1 MGETG
6 IAMDKGQSD
15 QLLSSFGHVT
25 TVAQIGQM
33 VRHKRKQLG
42 VLQEDAAGLS
52 GVGTK
57 FLSQLENGK
66 ETAEIGRV
74 LQVLKSMGLEVYI
87 YPRSAN
93 PFKD

>member
-1 MGETG
+1 MVESN
-6 IAMDKGQSD
+6 AVNSPDDYGQVSTVSD
-15 QLLSSFGHVT
+15 
-25 TVAQIGQM
+25 IGKL
-33 VRHKRKQLG
+33 VRYKRKQLG

-74 LQVLKSMGLEVYI
+74 LQVLKSIGLDVYI
-87 YPRSAN
+87 YPRSEN
-93 PFKD
+93 RFKD

>member
-1 MGETG
+1 MT
-6 IAMDKGQSD
+6 DKNQNVPAPWGK
-15 QLLSSFGHVT
+15 VT
-25 TVAQIGQM
+25 SVEQIGKL
-33 VRHKRKQLG
+33 VRSKRKQLG

-66 ETAEIGRV
+66 DTAEIGRV
-74 LQVLKSMGLEVYI
+74 LKVLKAMGLELYL
-87 YPRSAN
+87 YPRSEN

>member
-1 MGETG
+1 MKEEKNAASTWG
-6 IAMDKGQSD
+6 K
-15 QLLSSFGHVT
+15 VT
-25 TVAQIGQM
+25 SVEDIGNL
-33 VRHKRKQLG
+33 VRAKRKQLG

-52 GVGTK
+52 GVGTR

-74 LQVLKSMGLEVYI
+74 LQVLKSMGLELYL
-87 YPRSAN
+87 YPRAAK

>member
-1 MGETG
+1 MATKKNNENSTG
-6 IAMDKGQSD
+6 NYGQ
-15 QLLSSFGHVT
+15 VT
-25 TVAQIGQM
+25 TVAEIGQM
-33 VRHKRKQLG
+33 LRHKRKQLD

-66 ETAEIGRV
+66 ETAQIGRV

-87 YPRSAN
+87 YPRSSS
-93 PFKD
+93 PFKDR

>member
-1 MGETG
+1 MVESE
-6 IAMDKGQSD
+6 KGQRNDDYGQVS
-15 QLLSSFGHVT
+15 
-25 TVAQIGQM
+25 TVADIGKL

-74 LQVLKSMGLEVYI
+74 LQVLKSMGLDVYI
-87 YPRSAN
+87 YPRSEN
-93 PFKD
+93 RFED

>member
-1 MGETG
+1 MKKSKTEHH
-6 IAMDKGQSD
+6 SD
-15 QLLSSFGHVT
+15 DYGLVS
-25 TVAQIGQM
+25 TVADIGRL

-74 LQVLKSMGLEVYI
+74 LQVLKSMGLDVYVC
-87 YPRSAN
+87 PRSEKRFN
-93 PFKD
+93 N

>member
-1 MGETG
+1 MKETKTETLYEG
-6 IAMDKGQSD
+6 YGQ
-15 QLLSSFGHVT
+15 VA
-25 TVAQIGQM
+25 TVAEIGKL

-87 YPRSAN
+87 YPRSAD
-93 PFKD
+93 PFKGR

>member
-1 MGETG
+1 MAEENKHKNC
-6 IAMDKGQSD
+6 AEDYGQ
-15 QLLSSFGHVT
+15 VI
-25 TVAQIGQM
+25 TVAEIGKL
-33 VRHKRKQLG
+33 VCRKRKELG

-87 YPRSAN
+87 YPRSDN
-93 PFKD
+93 PLKDR

>member
-1 MGETG
+1 MVESNAVHRT
-6 IAMDKGQSD
+6 DDYGQI
-15 QLLSSFGHVT
+15 L
-25 TVAQIGQM
+25 TVADIGKL

-87 YPRSAN
+87 YPRSEN
-93 PFKD
+93 RFKD

>member
-1 MGETG
+1 MTEKNGADDADYG
-6 IAMDKGQSD
+6 R
-15 QLLSSFGHVT
+15 VT
-25 TVAQIGQM
+25 SVAAIGRL
-33 VRHKRKQLG
+33 VRNKRRQLG

-87 YPRSAN
+87 YPRSAA
-93 PFKD
+93 PFKGR

>member
-1 MGETG
+1 MAESG
-6 IAMDKGQSD
+6 KGQRSGD
-15 QLLSSFGHVT
+15 YGQIS
-25 TVAQIGQM
+25 TVADIGRF

-87 YPRSAN
+87 YPRSDKR
-93 PFKD
+93 FRD

>member
-1 MGETG
+1 MTE
-6 IAMDKGQSD
+6 AKSVHHADDYGQI
-15 QLLSSFGHVT
+15 L
-25 TVAQIGQM
+25 TVADIGRF

-66 ETAEIGRV
+66 ESAEIGRV

-87 YPRSAN
+87 YPRSGSR
-93 PFKD
+93 FKD

>member
-1 MGETG
+1 MKETKTETLYEG
-6 IAMDKGQSD
+6 YGQ
-15 QLLSSFGHVT
+15 VA
-25 TVAQIGQM
+25 TVAEIGKL

-42 VLQEDAAGLS
+42 VLQEDAAGFS

-87 YPRSAN
+87 YPRSAD
-93 PFKD
+93 PFKGR

>member
-1 MGETG
+1 MTAKIKNESPTE
-6 IAMDKGQSD
+6 AYGQ
-15 QLLSSFGHVT
+15 VT
-25 TVAQIGQM
+25 NVVEIGRM
-33 VRHKRKQLG
+33 VRCKRKQLG

-74 LQVLKSMGLEVYI
+74 LRVLKSMGLEVYI
-87 YPRSAN
+87 FPRSSS
-93 PFKD
+93 PFKGR

>member
-1 MGETG
+1 MTEKN
-6 IAMDKGQSD
+6 KGAA
-15 QLLSSFGHVT
+15 SSWGKISTVEDIGHL
-25 TVAQIGQM
+25 
-33 VRHKRKQLG
+33 VRAKRKQLG
-42 VLQEDAAGLS
+42 VLQEEAAGLS

-74 LQVLKSMGLEVYI
+74 LQVLKSMGLELYI
-87 YPRSAN
+87 YPRSAK

>member
-1 MGETG
+1 MTERSKS
-6 IAMDKGQSD
+6 AD
-15 QLLSSFGHVT
+15 SSWGKVSTVEDIGHL
-25 TVAQIGQM
+25 
-33 VRHKRKQLG
+33 VRAKRKQLG
-42 VLQEDAAGLS
+42 VLQEEAAGLS

-74 LQVLKSMGLEVYI
+74 LQVLKSMGLELYI
-87 YPRSAN
+87 YPRAAK

>member
-1 MGETG
+1 MAEEKTG
-6 IAMDKGQSD
+6 HRTDDYGQVS
-15 QLLSSFGHVT
+15 
-25 TVAQIGQM
+25 TVADIGRL

-66 ETAEIGRV
+66 KTAEIGRV
-74 LQVLKSMGLEVYI
+74 LQVLKSMGLEVFI
-87 YPRSAN
+87 YPRSEN
-93 PFKD
+93 RFKD

>member
-1 MGETG
+1 MTG
-6 IAMDKGQSD
+6 
-15 QLLSSFGHVT
+15 T
-25 TVAQIGQM
+25 TDEKHAEGYGPVASVADIGRM
-33 VRHKRKQLG
+33 VRCKRKELG
-42 VLQEDAAGLS
+42 VLQESAAGLS

-93 PFKD
+93 PCKER

>member
-1 MGETG
+1 MVEPNTVHPT
-6 IAMDKGQSD
+6 DDYGQIS
-15 QLLSSFGHVT
+15 
-25 TVAQIGQM
+25 TVADIGKL

-74 LQVLKSMGLEVYI
+74 LQVLKSMGLDVYI
-87 YPRSAN
+87 YSRSEN
-93 PFKD
+93 RFKD

>member
-1 MGETG
+1 MGIG
-6 IAMDKGQSD
+6 MDKNNHENSEENYGQ
-15 QLLSSFGHVT
+15 VV
-25 TVAQIGQM
+25 TVAEIGQM
-33 VRHKRKQLG
+33 VRRKRKQLG

-87 YPRSAN
+87 YPRSSS
-93 PFKD
+93 PFKGR

>member
-1 MGETG
+1 METG
-6 IAMDKGQSD
+6 IDMTGNAEDKSGEDYGQI
-15 QLLSSFGHVT
+15 T
-25 TVAQIGQM
+25 RVADIGRM
-33 VRHKRKQLG
+33 VRRKRKELG
-42 VLQEDAAGLS
+42 VLQESAAGLS

-93 PFKD
+93 PLKGR